1 MSIRMEGFERFALGN
16 APAGGDYV
24 NRPFDELGW
33 QLFSGSPA
41 NENLGILSVID
52 NGVGVD
58 RGQAIR
64 FSKTGYTS
72 SGFIAGAALLVPD
85 NGWTKRIVSF
95 FITLENLGTPTSSW
109 FTLINPRS
117 ANYVTNYT
125 NLSLMLNP
133 ASCQIYLGNYSGQ
146 PVTLEL
152 EARTHI
158 EIHYDRTAQSVSLYV
173 NGAYAHSVSGIA
185 GGNFTAFQRLYIWP
199 QNINNRG
206 RPFVIDDFVLFD
218 DVGTDDTAQS
228 YGACK
233 VDLVVPNGSIETDFS
248 PNVEMPNW
256 QVVGELPINSTDFV
270 SASSAGAKDIH
281 TFANPLADRPDDDT
295 IVAVQATLIGG
306 TDLGSAN
313 VTLGLGIDGIQEE
326 NTTEFS
332 TAGGV
337 IFATMKAH
345 PVTGQPLKVS
355 DLDDLQSGYAVGDV
369 WPSE

>member
-1 MSIRMEGFERFALGN
+1 MEGFERFALGN

-33 QLFSGSPA
+33 QLFSGSGVQ
-41 NENLGILSVID
+41 ESFGILSVID

-58 RGQAIR
+58 RGRAIR

-72 SGFIAGAALLVPD
+72 SGFIAGAGLLMPD

-95 FITLENLGTPTSSW
+95 FITLENLGTPTSSS

-146 PVTLEL
+146 PVTLGL
-152 EARTHI
+152 EVRTHI

-173 NGAYAHSVSGIA
+173 NGTYAHSVSGIA
-185 GGNFTAFQRLYIWP
+185 PSNFAAFQRLYIWP
-199 QNINNRG
+199 QNINHRG

-228 YGACK
+228 YGPCK

-281 TFANPLADRPDDDT
+281 TFANPLADRPDIDT

-306 TDLGSAN
+306 TDLSSAN

-326 NTTEFS
+326 NTTEIS